1 MANPF
6 LSSEEFDERAH
17 RFYESGEYEVALEV
31 LREGVRQHPDSAL
44 LHVGI
49 GYIRIAREEYAW
61 SRRSFETAL
70 EIDEEYEDAWVG
82 LGETLLKFGDVEGA
96 LGCFQRIDAMGLS
109 DDLEIGLAVGRALY
123 REGLFTHARHRFT
136 ALVAAHAENAEVAAA
151 RGYTLHA
158 LGDDIG
164 ARRELRR
171 SLRLDPQL
179 HEARIYLAHLL
190 YDRGDA
196 AGALRELERVPPEEH
211 WDTLSVWRFIDLKC
225 SLEGWTETDEA
236 FAPWR
241 DRLEELE
248 GEPDEIEHLL
258 AEVEASFEAG
268 AASEDAAERAL
279 SLVEEVERLT
289 RALPPSSPPT
299 ALPATVESG
308 THRVRTEEGKVFT
321 GSWDEIVRAMR
332 DASPHRGDSLGAFML
347 RAAESVRK
355 RTGVRLPC
363 DDAESFIR
371 GSARAGLLQIEV

>member
-1 MANPF
+1 MATPF

-49 GYIRIAREEYAW
+49 GYVRIAREEYAW
-61 SRRSFETAL
+61 ARRCFETAL
-70 EIDEEYEDAWVG
+70 EIDDEYEDAWVG
-82 LGETLLKFGDVEGA
+82 LGETLLKFGDVDGA
-96 LGCFQRIDAMGLS
+96 LRCIGRIDAMGLV
-109 DDLEIGLAVGRALY
+109 DDLEIGLAIGRALY

-136 ALVAAHAENAEVAAA
+136 ALVAAHPENAEVAAA

-171 SLRLDPQL
+171 SLRLDPEL
-179 HEARIYLAHLL
+179 HESRIYLAHLL

-196 AGALRELERVPPEEH
+196 EGALRELERVPPQEH

-225 SLEGWTETDEA
+225 TLAGCTETDEA

-241 DRLEELE
+241 ERLEELE

-258 AEVEASFEAG
+258 AEVEAAFEA
-268 AASEDAAERAL
+268 SVEDPAERAL
-279 SLVEEVERLT
+279 ARLEEVEALV
-289 RALPPSSPPT
+289 RALPPASQPL
-299 ALPATVESG
+299 ALPAAVESG
-308 THRVRTEEGKVFT
+308 LHRVRTPEGRVFA
-321 GSWDEIVRAMR
+321 GSWEEIVGAMR
-332 DASPHRGDSLGAFML
+332 DSSPHPGDSLAAFMI
-347 RAAESVRK
+347 RAAESARS
-355 RTGVRLPC
+355 RTGQRLPC
-363 DDAESFIR
+363 DDPESFVR
-371 GSARAGLLQIEV
+371 GSARAGLLEIEL

>member
-49 GYIRIAREEYAW
+49 GYVRIAREEYAW
-61 SRRSFETAL
+61 ARRSFETAL

-96 LGCFQRIDAMGLS
+96 LQCIGRIDAMGLS
-109 DDLEIGLAVGRALY
+109 DDLEIGLAIGRALY

-136 ALVAAHAENAEVAAA
+136 ALVAAHPDSAEVAAA

-171 SLRLDPQL
+171 SLRLDAAL

-196 AGALRELERVPPEEH
+196 EGALRELERVPPQEH

-225 SLEGWTETDEA
+225 SQDGWTETDEA
-236 FAPWR
+236 LAPWR
-241 DRLEELE
+241 TRLEELE

-258 AEVEASFEAG
+258 AEVEASFEA
-268 AASEDAAERAL
+268 AAEDPAERAL
-279 SLVEEVERLT
+279 ARLEQVEALV
-289 RALPPSSPPT
+289 RALPPAPT
-299 ALPATVESG
+299 QLALPASVQTG
-308 THRVRTEEGKVFT
+308 MHRVRTPEGRVFS
-321 GSWDEIVRAMR
+321 GSWEEIVQAMR
-332 DASPHRGDSLGAFML
+332 DASPHPGDSLAAFMI
-347 RAAESVRK
+347 RSAESARV
-355 RTGVRLPC
+355 RTGQRVVC
-363 DDAESFIR
+363 DDAESFVR
-371 GSARAGLLQIEV
+371 ASARAGLLEIES